1 MFTFLYLLKRVTA
14 FFHRNISDFAS
25 SFFQFYACAKLVPAA
40 GYSKNV
46 QQAGL
51 YGFSFKSQNK
61 RKITLGSLSC
71 FLQP

>member
-1 MFTFLYLLKRVTA
+1 MTA

-46 QQAGL
+46 Q
-51 YGFSFKSQNK
+51 
-61 RKITLGSLSC
+61 
-71 FLQP
+71 

>member
-1 MFTFLYLLKRVTA
+1 MSGIDLKYNSFKVCSFLSTAFMFTFLYLLKRVTA

-46 QQAGL
+46 Q
-51 YGFSFKSQNK
+51 
-61 RKITLGSLSC
+61 
-71 FLQP
+71 